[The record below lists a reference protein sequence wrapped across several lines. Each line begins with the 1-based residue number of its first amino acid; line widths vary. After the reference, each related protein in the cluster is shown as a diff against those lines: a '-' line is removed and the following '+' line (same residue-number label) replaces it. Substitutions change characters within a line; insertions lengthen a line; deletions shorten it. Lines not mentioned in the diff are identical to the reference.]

1 MTGISGIGLNSW
13 TSDNWIIDL
22 CDYNCSGWITLWVC
36 FPIIFGLFKR
46 GEWIG
51 EGIVLD
57 LVDGEV
63 LDSRDGGVLM
73 VLNFLKVTISI
84 TNELSL
90 SSMHEL

>member
-1 MTGISGIGLNSW
+1 
-13 TSDNWIIDL
+13 
-22 CDYNCSGWITLWVC
+22 
-36 FPIIFGLFKR
+36 
-46 GEWIG
+46 
-51 EGIVLD
+51 LD